1 MRILVA
7 TDLSDGSDL
16 ALREA
21 KSCAHSKEDTFAV
34 LHLVP
39 ALPSVHMLFP
49 RAYAKQA
56 AALQTLLA
64 RARDLL
70 RERVA
75 RTLGSGVDIFVA
87 AGSDYA
93 EVVRRAELWKAD
105 RVVISSRGTSGFARV
120 LGDVADRVVRS
131 AGCSVLVVR
140 QPSVAGPVL
149 VATDLSSA
157 SLPAVVQGA
166 EEARRREASLIVVHA
181 IGFLDIEAAHLL
193 KGDIGNL
200 APSAFEVSQH
210 ALVTVVR
217 KLNVE
222 ATCRVLERPAAAAI
236 LREAET
242 VRAQLVVVGAH
253 RRGAPWRW
261 ATGRV
266 MERVLHVARS
276 SVLVAKAP
284 RANA

>member
-120 LGDVADRVVRS
+120 LGE
-131 AGCSVLVVR
+131 
-140 QPSVAGPVL
+140 PSVAGPVL